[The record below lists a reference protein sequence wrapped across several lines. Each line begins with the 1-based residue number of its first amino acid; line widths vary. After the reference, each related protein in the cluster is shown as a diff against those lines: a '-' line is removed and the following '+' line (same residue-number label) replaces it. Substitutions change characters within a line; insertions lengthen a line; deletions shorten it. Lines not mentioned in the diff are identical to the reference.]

1 MKPNMRSNKPPIQP
15 IMTKHILPFYSFS
28 IDFITRLPL
37 SNGFNTILV
46 MMDQGATKT
55 MVLAPCTK
63 LTDILE
69 TVKLLQENVFKHF
82 GLPKQIIFDRGPQ
95 FASKVF
101 QTLCKKLGIKSK
113 LSTIFHSQTDGQ
125 TE

>member
-46 MMDQGATKT
+46 MIDQGATKT
-55 MVLAPCTK
+55 MVLALCTK

-82 GLPKQIIFDRGPQ
+82 GLPK
-95 FASKVF
+95 
-101 QTLCKKLGIKSK
+101 
-113 LSTIFHSQTDGQ
+113 
-125 TE
+125 